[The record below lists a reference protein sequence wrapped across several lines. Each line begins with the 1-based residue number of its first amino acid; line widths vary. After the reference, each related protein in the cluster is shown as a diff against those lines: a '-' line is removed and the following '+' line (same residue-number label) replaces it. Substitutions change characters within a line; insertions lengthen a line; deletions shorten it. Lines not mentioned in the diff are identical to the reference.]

1 MTHQTKRVLGAP
13 PDRGWPMRLPR
24 GRRITYQDGV
34 SGFVRHSDDLANEG
48 LASQGLASEGDA
60 GERADSEPVPL
71 LLVHGWTAT
80 ADINFATVF
89 ETLEQRYSF
98 VAPDLQGHGRGPRRP
113 HVGFR
118 LVQCAKDAVNLLDA
132 FGIDR
137 AIIVGY
143 SMGGAIAQLVWRH
156 FAERVAALVLCATA
170 STFRDTPAEHV
181 RFMGVAAGGLAA
193 RLMPTRVSRTVGRR
207 YLNWYARRGLSQW
220 MVDEM
225 RVHEPVRLI
234 QAGHQLGAFDSRRWK
249 SSIDVP
255 VASVVPAYDQV
266 VPPERQLALA
276 KAIVGAK
283 TFPIEGGHIACL
295 QQPEAWLGGL
305 SDALAWVEGEVAR
318 CPAPPS
324 GAPVGSAPVGIPHP
338 HPIRSWL

>member
-1 MTHQTKRVLGAP
+1 
-13 PDRGWPMRLPR
+13 MRLPKGSR
-24 GRRITYQDGV
+24 VIYPDGAK
-34 SGFVRHSDDLANEG
+34 GFVRHSEPTAGDGPVSSANT
-48 LASQGLASEGDA
+48 SKS
-60 GERADSEPVPL
+60 VPL

-89 ETLEQRYSF
+89 EALEQRHRF

-118 LVQCAKDAVNLLDA
+118 LVQCAKDAVDLLDI
-132 FGIDR
+132 FGIER

-156 FAERVAALVLCATA
+156 FADRVAGLVLCATA
-170 STFRDTPAEHV
+170 STFRDTPAEHL
-181 RFMGVAAGGLAA
+181 RFMGVAAGGIAA
-193 RLMPTRVSRTVGRR
+193 RLMPRRVSRTVGRR
-207 YLNWYARRGLSQW
+207 YLDWYARSGLSQW

-225 RVHEPVRLI
+225 RVHEPVRLV
-234 QAGHQLGAFDSRRWK
+234 QAGHQLGTFDSRAWK
-249 SSIDVP
+249 ASIDVP
-255 VASVVPAYDQV
+255 VASVIPAHDHV

-276 KAIVGAK
+276 KAIAGAK

-295 QQPEAWLGGL
+295 QQPQGWLAGL
-305 SDALAWVEGEVAR
+305 TDALGWIEGEVASS
-318 CPAPPS
+318 PATA
-324 GAPVGSAPVGIPHP
+324 GGIPVGIPHP